1 MRQACLYEENGIL
14 EKEDRQ
20 MLRISDVE
28 YRQRITAVQDELQA
42 SELEAFVVS
51 SREGICYLTGLVC
64 DPLER
69 PMFLVVGRD
78 RPPTFVVPVLERD
91 HICDT
96 LRTDNIEVYS
106 EYPAPQGK
114 RWDDRLRDV
123 LDGTANIG
131 VEPSSGYELVR
142 RLEGFRVQASSL
154 LDGLRV
160 IKSPQEIE
168 LIRHAS
174 RFAVLGVRRL
184 LAASYRGSTVAEG
197 FAETRTVVR
206 RMIAEIDGWEPL
218 SNRALMATWAAPR
231 SAQPHSV
238 PRLTDRLGQG
248 PHVALVLTAVRG
260 YAAECERT
268 YFTSKP
274 APEVRRAFDVM
285 LEARKLAFDMAQPGT
300 ACGQL
305 DAAVSRLLLDQGY
318 DANRLHRTGHGI
330 GLARHAEAPWIADG
344 SDDVLCPGMVMSI
357 EPGIYL
363 PDIGGVRHSDTVLI
377 TDRGP
382 ERLTQFPTDLETLT
396 IKSFKPVARVKGI
409 FTQRFFRTAARP
421 SRKRIRA
428 SDRGTCNHR
437 ERTKPC

>member
-1 MRQACLYEENGIL
+1 
-14 EKEDRQ
+14 
-20 MLRISDVE
+20 MLRISDIE
-28 YRQRITAVQDELQA
+28 YRQRITAVQAELEA
-42 SELEAFVVS
+42 SELEAFVVT
-51 SREGICYLTGLVC
+51 SREGIFYLTGLVC

-69 PMFLVVGRD
+69 PLFLVIVRD
-78 RPPTFVVPVLERD
+78 RSPTFVAPLLERD

-114 RWDDRLRDV
+114 RWDDKLREV
-123 LDGTANIG
+123 LDGRANIG
-131 VEPSSGYELVR
+131 IEPSLGYELVQ
-142 RLEGFRVQASSL
+142 RLKGFRVQASSL

-160 IKSPQEIE
+160 IKSPQETE

-184 LAASYRGSTVAEG
+184 LAASYRRSTVADG

-206 RMIAEIDGWEPL
+206 QMIAEIDGWEPL

-231 SAQPHSV
+231 SAQPHSI
-238 PRLTDRLGQG
+238 PRLTDRLGLG
-248 PHVALVLTAVRG
+248 PHIALVLTAVRG
-260 YAAECERT
+260 YTAECERT

-274 APEVRRAFDVM
+274 QPEVRRAFEVM

-300 ACGQL
+300 ACSRL
-305 DAAVSRLLLDQGY
+305 DAAVSRFLSDQGY

-330 GLARHAEAPWIADG
+330 GLAPHAEAPWIADG
-344 SDDVLCPGMVMSI
+344 SHDVLCPGIVMSI

-363 PDIGGVRHSDTVLI
+363 PGIGGLRHSDTVLI

-382 ERLTQFPTDLETLT
+382 KCLTQFPADLESLT
-396 IKSFKPVARVKGI
+396 VDSLRPCVRVMGFFKRQSLRVPVRQLPKPLGPWPRS
-409 FTQRFFRTAARP
+409 T
-421 SRKRIRA
+421 RIL
-428 SDRGTCNHR
+428 
-437 ERTKPC
+437 